1 MNMKIE
7 NILAYLKSLSSSIP
21 ALFRNV
27 RNSPYAIFYLFLS
40 LFLIVLFTIVTFPFD
55 HLIRKKLSELEGKSF
70 RIISVDQIDVNFL
83 RPSNVKK
90 LELVLLDG
98 TEINTKNVIL
108 NLSLNPYRLFISHR
122 ILSDVQVDDFFYK
135 SNSNTISLNLNGN
148 VDLILDPKNN
158 IPTNGDVKLIFSE
171 VKIKP
176 DKISIPGPMGNIDL
190 NIELITIPNGV
201 FSMDIINSTAR
212 IKDFKLTGPELN
224 CTITGSI
231 AMVSPIERSN
241 LNLTLIIDPESSI
254 LENYRDLV
262 KMMTKNNPLTLTL
275 TGTID
280 RPKLQLAGV
289 EKTNEN

>member
-212 IKDFKLTGPELN
+212 IKDLKLTGPELN

-241 LNLTLIIDPESSI
+241 LNLTLIIDPESAI